1 MPNER
6 WSTNRRAKFS
16 FKHSIGRTRRGR
28 FFLYACRINYV
39 QLLTLIVD
47 IRGRRHE
54 ATYGCQVKIPFHHGL
69 RYSDESI
76 WEQPFQKSFDSHYLH
91 RRQCNAKLSLYSYRV
106 GLHCSAFTPH
116 LSNLTTRNTGDRQN
130 LTKVLAKETCI
141 SSRWIV
147 RSTRRRPERGK
158 TTPGPGNPTVLICI
172 IGFVR
177 CRLAGLYSTASIKRT
192 TCWSQVD

>member
-16 FKHSIGRTRRGR
+16 FKHSIGRTRSGR

-54 ATYGCQVKIPFHHGL
+54 ATYECQVKIPFHHGL

-76 WEQPFQKSFDSHYLH
+76 WEQPFQKNFDSHTTYIEG
-91 RRQCNAKLSLYSYRV
+91 NAM
-106 GLHCSAFTPH
+106 
-116 LSNLTTRNTGDRQN
+116 RNYP
-130 LTKVLAKETCI
+130 CI
-141 SSRWIV
+141 H
-147 RSTRRRPERGK
+147 
-158 TTPGPGNPTVLICI
+158 
-172 IGFVR
+172 
-177 CRLAGLYSTASIKRT
+177 TASDSIVQHSHHT
-192 TCWSQVD
+192 LAT

>member
-6 WSTNRRAKFS
+6 WSTTRRAKFS
-16 FKHSIGRTRRGR
+16 FKHSIGRTRSGR

-54 ATYGCQVKIPFHHGL
+54 ATYECQVKIPFHHGL

-130 LTKVLAKETCI
+130 LTKVRAKETYF
-141 SSRWIV
+141 V
-147 RSTRRRPERGK
+147 TVNRSLHEATPRARKNDTRARKPHR
-158 TTPGPGNPTVLICI
+158 
-172 IGFVR
+172 
-177 CRLAGLYSTASIKRT
+177 ADLYYWLCAL
-192 TCWSQVD
+192 